1 MKMVELQ
8 KKQRNRDEKDKMYE
22 FEIWISAVKWSRK
35 KVLEARDG
43 REALEAWEGEV
54 IAELEE

>member
-22 FEIWISAVKWSRK
+22 FEIWISAVKWNRK
-35 KVLEARDG
+35 KALEARDG
-43 REALEAWEGEV
+43 REVLEAWEGEV